1 MRTDFETDSRM
12 FVNGLCHGLTDENGL
27 GKWTW
32 LTNFEADKRMLV
44 INFVPSVLIRYSVK
58 ESVYEIG

>member
-1 MRTDFETDSRM
+1 MRTDFETDL
-12 FVNGLCHGLTDENGL
+12 VNGLTDENGL

-58 ESVYEIG
+58 ESACGSG